1 MVAKNDAKSA
11 FIASYF
17 GDENDDFSAFT
28 KYHLIVDAL
37 HDEISVS
44 EIFSRIV
51 ADPRFRMFYD
61 LGNFGKSESKIG
73 FDVNLDFLNLKISGK
88 LSLGNIKV
96 IDLLDLEAEKYF
108 AKFEYSHDST
118 QLRKKRNRGS
128 KNQIFDDIEA
138 EIAILW
144 PKNFPKTEK
153 FVTGFDFFGSKY
165 LMNDKISFRVANNY
179 EKQYSKLSGIVFKYF
194 FRVLYAGGHLDTAAT
209 PYLCATDLAWLPY
222 PGATSSCNKNFSPF

>member
-37 HDEISVS
+37 QDEISVS

-61 LGNFGKSESKIG
+61 LGNFGKSESNIG
-73 FDVNLDFLNLKISGK
+73 FDVNLGFLNLKISGK

-96 IDLLDLEAEKYF
+96 IDELDLEAEKYF

-118 QLRKKRNRGS
+118 QLRLKRNRS
-128 KNQIFDDIEA
+128 KNQVIDDIEA

-144 PKNFPKTEK
+144 PKNFPKTDK

-179 EKQYSKLSGIVFKYF
+179 EIQYSKLSGIVFKYF
-194 FRVLYAGGHLDTAAT
+194 LKYSLLKKIFSVLNA
-209 PYLCATDLAWLPY
+209 
-222 PGATSSCNKNFSPF
+222 NKAFPKA

>member
-28 KYHLIVDAL
+28 RYHLIVDAL
-37 HDEISVS
+37 HDEIAVS

-88 LSLGNIKV
+88 LSIGNIKV
-96 IDLLDLEAEKYF
+96 IDVLNLEAEKYF

-144 PKNFPKTEK
+144 PKSEK
-153 FVTGFDFFGSKY
+153 FVTGFDFFGS
-165 LMNDKISFRVANNY
+165 N
-179 EKQYSKLSGIVFKYF
+179 
-194 FRVLYAGGHLDTAAT
+194 VLV
-209 PYLCATDLAWLPY
+209 
-222 PGATSSCNKNFSPF
+222 

>member
-28 KYHLIVDAL
+28 RYHLIVDAL
-37 HDEISVS
+37 HDEIAVS

-88 LSLGNIKV
+88 LSIGNIKV
-96 IDLLDLEAEKYF
+96 IDVLNLEAEKYF
-108 AKFEYSHDST
+108 AEFEYSHDST
-118 QLRKKRNRGS
+118 QLRKKN
-128 KNQIFDDIEA
+128 
-138 EIAILW
+138 EIAAAKIRFSIILKLKLQSYGLKA
-144 PKNFPKTEK
+144 KNLLQALT
-153 FVTGFDFFGSKY
+153 
-165 LMNDKISFRVANNY
+165 
-179 EKQYSKLSGIVFKYF
+179 
-194 FRVLYAGGHLDTAAT
+194 
-209 PYLCATDLAWLPY
+209 
-222 PGATSSCNKNFSPF
+222 FSDQNI